1 MPHSFPTMT
10 AGHARQGMS
19 WSARLAWALLLLL
32 VGGALTA
39 WGLSRWE
46 GGARFLGIT
55 PASPPLQVVRQEA
68 APPPT
73 RQSESLAVAD
83 AARLS
88 MLESRLAA
96 IEGQA
101 QAAAGS
107 AGRADALLVAFAAR
121 RAIDRGFSLGYLE
134 PLLMQRFGRDHRSSV
149 ATVITAGRQPIRLEQ
164 LVEEYR
170 ALGPALRGR
179 GPEEGWWNSFQREL
193 GSIVTFHRAGAPSP
207 KPQARYERALKQL
220 EMGAVDAALAETMR
234 LPAAAKASTWAGRA
248 RRYIAAQRALDV
260 IESAALLGPPV
271 PAAPVTPVPVEPAAP
286 PPPAGGPDAS

>member
-1 MPHSFPTMT
+1 MT

-46 GGARFLGIT
+46 GGARFLGIS
-55 PASPPLQVVRQEA
+55 PVNPPLQVVRQEP
-68 APPPT
+68 APPPA
-73 RQSESLAVAD
+73 EPAGSLAGADVARI
-83 AARLS
+83 AT
-88 MLESRLAA
+88 LESRLAA

-134 PLLMQRFGRDHRSSV
+134 PLLVQRFGREHRSAVSTIV
-149 ATVITAGRQPIRLEQ
+149 TAGRQPIRLEE
-164 LVEEYR
+164 LIEEYR
-170 ALGPALRGR
+170 SLGPALRGPA
-179 GPEEGWWNSFQREL
+179 PEEGWWSSFRREL

-207 KPQARYERALKQL
+207 KPKARYERALKQL

-234 LPAAAKASTWAGRA
+234 LPAAAKASSWASRA

-271 PAAPVTPVPVEPAAP
+271 PAAPAVQAAPVQVEPATPTLPAP
-286 PPPAGGPDAS
+286 DPDAR